1 MARTPLPL
9 GRASLEPPPEL
20 GQHTGVILAEC
31 GLTEDL
37 MSKAFTSEATE
48 DTGVVG
54 RPIAVAPRGQ
64 ERPITK
70 DGYRALLEEARR
82 IREGRSAKAAD
93 EPEQRISDYRLRE
106 LEATLESVRVVELP
120 PSDGSIRFG
129 SRVIIRWADGRTQV
143 VRLVG
148 PDEADAKKGEVS
160 VESPLAAALLG
171 SSQGDH
177 VELVRPAGTL
187 DGEIVSVD

>member
-1 MARTPLPL
+1 MSPSSAFPTTAFASSRRRSRVSGWLSFLP
-9 GRASLEPPPEL
+9 
-20 GQHTGVILAEC
+20 QM
-31 GLTEDL
+31 D
-37 MSKAFTSEATE
+37 
-48 DTGVVG
+48 
-54 RPIAVAPRGQ
+54 
-64 ERPITK
+64 
-70 DGYRALLEEARR
+70 
-82 IREGRSAKAAD
+82 
-93 EPEQRISDYRLRE
+93 
-106 LEATLESVRVVELP
+106 
-120 PSDGSIRFG
+120 SIRFG